1 MLMGRFPEPDVM
13 IDGILAMRHRLD
25 RHDAFVR
32 HLLSRVTAKLAER
45 SFAAGLRRDRQL
57 AFEHDLGKRGHFQ
70 IDSLTSYDIY
80 WCSSETA
87 GNLQFIATDAGL
99 KLRRDI
105 HRRWDA
111 DTNRDFELFLA
122 ALLGVFD
129 KIVTVMARRKANG
142 DFVLRNQHHPID
154 RQVLTVLRIFDDHV
168 SRRDIR

>member
-1 MLMGRFPEPDVM
+1 MLSTIPARLRRFSSWRIRTMEPPPRRSIGLLQHWIGRLELQVRGNCVCQGIDIEMLMGRFPEPDVM

-80 WCSSETA
+80 RCSSETA
-87 GNLQFIATDAGL
+87 GNLQFIDTDAGL

-105 HRRWDA
+105 
-111 DTNRDFELFLA
+111 
-122 ALLGVFD
+122 
-129 KIVTVMARRKANG
+129 
-142 DFVLRNQHHPID
+142 
-154 RQVLTVLRIFDDHV
+154 
-168 SRRDIR
+168 